1 MKEFS
6 PDEGSEVAD
15 KRREPDKNAR
25 VLLSGIEVAAGG
37 LAGWPDLAGCMWMSE
52 VPGSACRLL
61 ELATEP
67 MTEGI
72 ETLREWT
79 RR

>member
-6 PDEGSEVAD
+6 PEDGSEAAD
-15 KRREPDKNAR
+15 RRRERDKSAR
-25 VLLSGIEVAAGG
+25 VLLSGIEVAAGSG
-37 LAGWPDLAGCMWMSE
+37 LAGWLDLAGWMWMSN

-72 ETLREWT
+72 ETL
-79 RR
+79 